1 MKPKPRER
9 SDCKHVFII
18 EAEVQRPMMTHPLVV
33 DDGDLFHM
41 SVTTKF
47 IFKVAFLGANAQP
60 KDTEHIGR
68 IWLLLGLVSFS
79 TQN

>member
-1 MKPKPRER
+1 
-9 SDCKHVFII
+9 
-18 EAEVQRPMMTHPLVV
+18 
-33 DDGDLFHM
+33 
-41 SVTTKF
+41 
-47 IFKVAFLGANAQP
+47 LGANAQP